1 MSNGDNARPGSDGD
15 DRDADRFEQLVS
27 RHFDGLLSAEE
38 SLELGAL
45 AAADPA
51 RARDFARQ
59 SMFHQ
64 HLRATLRLEHEYAGR
79 SPNPVGHARGRWPFG
94 GDSVGIAGWAGRFAA
109 IILAATVGAAGVG
122 WLVTSSFSSSLR
134 SIEAG
139 MPGSVSSS
147 PPFAVLNAAVD
158 DVWADSNVGLSLRH
172 GALPRGPIRLVSG
185 RVEMLFNS
193 GGTAVIEG
201 PAVFEPIAANALRLS
216 EGSVRC
222 RCPSKG
228 TELRVVTPAT
238 TVTDLGTE
246 FLVTVGSNQQT
257 RLAVTEGSVRIDG
270 GGGTRLVHEGEAFVI
285 DREGWQDDIGFLKD
299 EANVAQLRVVDQEIF
314 ERFPEL
320 LADPDMHGV
329 GSGSLPEM
337 GQRASL
343 DLRATTW
350 MASGSS
356 DGIVRVEP
364 VGGSGVRIHSRG
376 SVYWPF
382 VAQEVV
388 TGEIGGQLVLFEA
401 VAAQPA
407 NDSLSG
413 RQCAIVKLE
422 FIDANR
428 RMIGD
433 AQRHFLR
440 AGTPVNRYV
449 PGMIAA
455 EAPAGTVAVRAFVL
469 LNAFGGKTG
478 SIIVERASLVVAS
491 ER

>member
-1 MSNGDNARPGSDGD
+1 MLRRAGDRLVFFDDGID
-15 DRDADRFEQLVS
+15 HDAGRYQELVS

-38 SLELGAL
+38 SRDLGTL
-45 AAADPA
+45 VAADPMK
-51 RARDFARQ
+51 ARDFARR

-64 HLRATLRLEHEYAGR
+64 HLRAILRLEQEYAVPAPDSSCRGSFNAASALASGWGGR
-79 SPNPVGHARGRWPFG
+79 A
-94 GDSVGIAGWAGRFAA
+94 AGVL
-109 IILAATVGAAGVG
+109 LAATLGLAVVG
-122 WLVTSSFSSSLR
+122 WGVTSSFSSSSR
-134 SIEAG
+134 TIDAG
-139 MPGSVSSS
+139 VPAAASTA

-158 DVWADSNVGLSLRH
+158 DVWVDANVGLSLRH
-172 GALPRGPIRLVSG
+172 GALPRGVIRLESG
-185 RVEMLFNS
+185 RVEMLFAS

-201 PAVFEPIAANALRLS
+201 PAVFEPIAANAMRLS

-222 RCPSKG
+222 RCPTKG

-246 FLVTVGSNQQT
+246 FLVSVGSNQRT

-285 DREGWQDDIGFLKD
+285 DQEGWKDDIGFLKD
-299 EANVAQLRVVDQEIF
+299 EATVARLRVADRESI
-314 ERFPEL
+314 ERFPER

-329 GSGSLPEM
+329 GSGSLPEV
-337 GQRASL
+337 GQLASL
-343 DLRATTW
+343 DPRATRW
-350 MASGSS
+350 MASGGS

-364 VGGSGVRIHSRG
+364 VRGSAVQIHSRG
-376 SVYWPF
+376 SVYWPL
-382 VAQEVV
+382 VGQEVV
-388 TGEIGGQLVLFEA
+388 TGDIGGQLVVFEA

-407 NDSLSG
+407 SDPLSG
-413 RQCAIVKLE
+413 RQCAIVKIE
-422 FIDANR
+422 FIDSNR
-428 RMIGD
+428 RIIGD

-455 EAPAGTVAVRAFVL
+455 EAPPGTVAVRVFVL

-478 SIIVERASLVVAS
+478 SVIVERASLVVAS

>member
-1 MSNGDNARPGSDGD
+1 MSNVDNTRPVSGGG
-15 DRDADRFEQLVS
+15 DRDADRYEQLVS
-27 RHFDGLLSAEE
+27 RHFDGFLSAEE
-38 SLELGAL
+38 SHELGAL
-45 AAADPA
+45 AAADPE
-51 RARDFARQ
+51 RARDFARR

-64 HLRATLRLEHEYAGR
+64 HLRATLRLEHDYAERSPDAIGHASGRWTFGGR
-79 SPNPVGHARGRWPFG
+79 SAETSGWAVRAAGIVVAA
-94 GDSVGIAGWAGRFAA
+94 IAGM
-109 IILAATVGAAGVG
+109 AGVG
-122 WLVTSSFSSSLR
+122 WLATSTSSSSSR
-134 SIEAG
+134 SIDADG
-139 MPGSVSSS
+139 PGAASSA

-158 DVWADSNVGLSLRH
+158 DVWADSNVGLSLQH
-172 GALPRGPIRLVSG
+172 GSLPRGAIRLVSG

-222 RCPSKG
+222 RCPTKG

-246 FLVTVGSNQQT
+246 FLVSVGSNQQT

-285 DREGWQDDIGFLKD
+285 DQEGWKDDIGFLKD
-299 EANVAQLRVVDQEIF
+299 EAKVATLRVADREIF
-314 ERFPEL
+314 ERFPER

-329 GSGSLPEM
+329 GAGALPAM
-337 GQRASL
+337 GQTASL
-343 DLRATTW
+343 DPRVTGW
-350 MASGSS
+350 IGSSGS

-364 VGGSGVRIHSRG
+364 VRGSAVQIHSRG
-376 SVYWPF
+376 SVYWPL

-388 TGEIGGQLVLFEA
+388 TGDIGGQLVVLEA
-401 VAAQPA
+401 VAAQPTG
-407 NDSLSG
+407 DPLSG
-413 RQCAIVKLE
+413 RQCAIVKIE
-422 FIDANR
+422 FIDASR

-455 EAPAGTVAVRAFVL
+455 EAPVGTVAVRAFVL

>member
-1 MSNGDNARPGSDGD
+1 MSQPTGRTMPDG
-15 DRDADRFEQLVS
+15 READEGRYEELVS
-27 RHFDGLLSAEE
+27 RHFDGLLSGEE
-38 SLELGAL
+38 SSELGTL
-45 AAADPA
+45 VAADA
-51 RARDFARQ
+51 GRARDFARR

-64 HLRATLRLEHEYAGR
+64 HLRAILRLEHEYADVPADTADRGALGR
-79 SPNPVGHARGRWPFG
+79 AYVATSRAT
-94 GDSVGIAGWAGRFAA
+94 SAWAGRAA
-109 IILAATVGAAGVG
+109 GIVLAAALGVVGVG
-122 WLVTSSFSSSLR
+122 WGVTSSFSSSSR
-134 SIEAG
+134 TSGADV
-139 MPGSVSSS
+139 PGAASSA

-172 GALPRGPIRLVSG
+172 GSLPRGAIRLVSG
-185 RVEMLFNS
+185 RVEMLFSS

-201 PAVFEPIAANALRLS
+201 PALFEPIAANAMRLS

-222 RCPSKG
+222 RCPTKG

-246 FLVTVGSNQQT
+246 FLVSVGSNQQT

-285 DREGWQDDIGFLKD
+285 DQEGWKDDIGFLKD
-299 EANVAQLRVVDQEIF
+299 EAQVAQLRFADREVF
-314 ERFPEL
+314 ERFPER

-329 GSGSLPEM
+329 GSGSLPEV
-337 GQRASL
+337 GQLSSL
-343 DLRATTW
+343 DPQATRW
-350 MASGSS
+350 MASGGS

-364 VGGSGVRIHSRG
+364 VRGSAVQIHSRG
-376 SVYWPF
+376 SVYWPL

-388 TGEIGGQLVLFEA
+388 TGDIGGQLVVFEA

-407 NDSLSG
+407 GDPLSG
-413 RQCAIVKLE
+413 RQCAIVKIE
-422 FIDANR
+422 FIDSNR
-428 RMIGD
+428 RIIGD

-455 EAPAGTVAVRAFVL
+455 EAPTDTVAVRAFVL

-491 ER
+491 EH

>member
-1 MSNGDNARPGSDGD
+1 MSNVDNARPMSGGG
-15 DRDADRFEQLVS
+15 DRDADRYEQLVS

-38 SLELGAL
+38 SHELGAL
-45 AAADPA
+45 AATDPA
-51 RARDFARQ
+51 RARDFARR

-79 SPNPVGHARGRWPFG
+79 APDAVGHARGRWPFG
-94 GDSVGIAGWAGRFAA
+94 GESAGMSGWAGRAAA
-109 IILAATVGAAGVG
+109 IVLAVTVGVAGVG
-122 WLVTSSFSSSLR
+122 WLVTSSFSSSSR

-139 MPGSVSSS
+139 VPGAVSSA

-158 DVWADSNVGLSLRH
+158 DVWADSNIGLSLRH

-185 RVEMLFNS
+185 RVEMLFKS

-201 PAVFEPIAANALRLS
+201 PAVFEPIAADALRLS
-216 EGSVRC
+216 EGAVRC

-246 FLVTVGSNQQT
+246 FLVSVGSNQQT

-270 GGGTRLVHEGEAFVI
+270 GGGSRLVREGEAFVI
-285 DREGWQDDIGFLKD
+285 DQEGWKDDIGFLKD
-299 EANVAQLRVVDQEIF
+299 EAKVAKLRDADRDIF
-314 ERFPEL
+314 ERFPER
-320 LADPDMHGV
+320 LADPNMHGV

-343 DLRATTW
+343 DPQATRW
-350 MASGSS
+350 MASGGS
-356 DGIVRVEP
+356 DGILRVEA
-364 VGGSGVRIHSRG
+364 VGGSAVQIHSRG
-376 SVYWPF
+376 SVYWPL

-388 TGEIGGQLVLFEA
+388 TGDIGGQLVVFEA

-407 NDSLSG
+407 NDLLSG
-413 RQCAIVKLE
+413 RQCAIVKIE

-440 AGTPVNRYV
+440 AGTPFNRYV

-491 ER
+491 ED

>member
-1 MSNGDNARPGSDGD
+1 MSNVDNTRPISGGS
-15 DRDADRFEQLVS
+15 DRDADRYESLVS

-38 SLELGAL
+38 SHELGTL
-45 AAADPA
+45 ATADPA
-51 RARDFARQ
+51 RAHDFARR

-64 HLRATLRLEHEYAGR
+64 HLRATLRLEHDYAEQ
-79 SPNPVGHARGRWPFG
+79 SPDMAGLARGRWTSG
-94 GDSVGIAGWAGRFAA
+94 RASAGTSGWAARAA
-109 IILAATVGAAGVG
+109 GIVLAVTVGLAGVG
-122 WLVTSSFSSSLR
+122 WLVTASFPSFSR
-134 SIEAG
+134 AIDAG
-139 MPGSVSSS
+139 MRGSVSSA

-158 DVWADSNVGLSLRH
+158 DVWADSNVGLSMRH
-172 GALPRGPIRLVSG
+172 GILPQGPIRLVSG
-185 RVEMLFNS
+185 RVEMLFRS

-216 EGSVRC
+216 EGAVRC

-246 FLVTVGSNQQT
+246 FLVSVGANQQT

-270 GGGTRLVHEGEAFVI
+270 DGGSRLVHEGEAFVI
-285 DREGWQDDIGFLKD
+285 DQEGWKDDIGFMKD
-299 EANVAQLRVVDQEIF
+299 EAQVAQLRFADREVF
-314 ERFPEL
+314 ERFPER

-329 GSGSLPEM
+329 GSGSLPEI
-337 GQRASL
+337 GQLASL
-343 DLRATTW
+343 DPRATKW
-350 MASGSS
+350 MASGGS

-364 VGGSGVRIHSRG
+364 VRGSAVRIHSRG
-376 SVYWPF
+376 SVYWPLLS
-382 VAQEVV
+382 QQVV
-388 TGEIGGQLVLFEA
+388 TGDIGGKLVVFES

-407 NDSLSG
+407 NDPLSG
-413 RQCAIVKLE
+413 RQCAIVKIE
-422 FIDANR
+422 FIDVNR

-455 EAPAGTVAVRAFVL
+455 EAPAGTVAVRVFVL

-478 SIIVERASLVVAS
+478 SIIVERASLVIAS

>member
-1 MSNGDNARPGSDGD
+1 MSDVDNARPISDGG
-15 DRDADRFEQLVS
+15 DRDADRYEQLVS

-38 SLELGAL
+38 SRELGAL
-45 AAADPA
+45 AVADPA
-51 RARDFARQ
+51 RVRDFARQ

-64 HLRATLRLEHEYAGR
+64 HLRATLRLEHDYAAQ
-79 SPNPVGHARGRWPFG
+79 SPDRVGLARGRWTFG
-94 GDSVGIAGWAGRFAA
+94 KASTGTSDWAARAAGMV
-109 IILAATVGAAGVG
+109 LAAMVAVAGVG
-122 WLVTSSFSSSLR
+122 WLVTSSFSSSSR

-139 MPGSVSSS
+139 VPGSVSST

-172 GALPRGPIRLVSG
+172 GTLPRGPIRLLSG

-246 FLVTVGSNQQT
+246 FLVSVGPNQQT

-285 DREGWQDDIGFLKD
+285 DQEGWKDDIGFLKD
-299 EANVAQLRVVDQEIF
+299 EAQVAQLRSADREVF
-314 ERFPEL
+314 ERFPER

-329 GSGSLPEM
+329 GSGPLPQM
-337 GQRASL
+337 GQSASL
-343 DLRATTW
+343 DPRATGW
-350 MASGSS
+350 MASGGS

-364 VGGSGVRIHSRG
+364 VRGSAVQIHSRG
-376 SVYWPF
+376 SVYWPL

-388 TGEIGGQLVLFEA
+388 TGDIGGQLVVFEA

-407 NDSLSG
+407 NDPLSG
-413 RQCAIVKLE
+413 LQCAIVKLE

-449 PGMIAA
+449 AGMIAA

-478 SIIVERASLVVAS
+478 SIIVERATLVVAS
-491 ER
+491 EH

>member
-1 MSNGDNARPGSDGD
+1 MSNVDHTRPMSDGGE
-15 DRDADRFEQLVS
+15 RDADRYEELVS

-38 SLELGAL
+38 SHELGAL

-51 RARDFARQ
+51 SARDFARR

-64 HLRATLRLEHEYAGR
+64 HLRATLRLEHDYAER
-79 SPNPVGHARGRWPFG
+79 IPDTLGRWTFG
-94 GDSVGIAGWAGRFAA
+94 GTSAETAGWAARAA
-109 IILAATVGAAGVG
+109 GIVLAATVAVAGVG
-122 WLVTSSFSSSLR
+122 WLVTSSFRSSAR
-134 SIEAG
+134 SIDAG
-139 MPGSVSSS
+139 MLGSVSSA

-172 GALPRGPIRLVSG
+172 GSLPRGAIRLVSG
-185 RVEMLFNS
+185 RVEMLFSS

-201 PAVFEPIAANALRLS
+201 PAVFEPIAANAMRLS

-222 RCPSKG
+222 RCPTKG

-246 FLVTVGSNQQT
+246 FLVSVGSNQQT

-285 DREGWQDDIGFLKD
+285 DQEGWKDDIGFLKD
-299 EANVAQLRVVDQEIF
+299 EAQVAQLRFADREIV
-314 ERFPEL
+314 ERFPER

-329 GSGSLPEM
+329 GSGSLPEV
-337 GQRASL
+337 GQLSSL
-343 DLRATTW
+343 DPRVTTW
-350 MASGSS
+350 MASGGN

-364 VGGSGVRIHSRG
+364 VRGSAVQIHSRG
-376 SVYWPF
+376 SVYWPLLS
-382 VAQEVV
+382 QEVV
-388 TGEIGGQLVLFEA
+388 TGDIGGQLVVFEA

-407 NDSLSG
+407 SDPLSG
-413 RQCAIVKLE
+413 RQCAIVKIE
-422 FIDANR
+422 FIDSSR

-440 AGTPVNRYV
+440 AGAPVNRYV
-449 PGMIAA
+449 PGMVAA
-455 EAPAGTVAVRAFVL
+455 EAPAGTVAVRVFVL

-478 SIIVERASLVVAS
+478 SIIVERASFVVAS
-491 ER
+491 EL